1 MPLIIVTGFPA
12 SGKTH
17 VSNELKRFFEEKNK
31 TVKVI
36 SENDILKDKN
46 LCKNELYKDSRQEKE
61 IRSIIKSSF
70 LREVSPDELIII
82 DGLNYIKGY
91 RYELYCATKSAKTTQ
106 CTLHCQT
113 GRATSWEYNLK
124 RIPSEQYNEEIFNEL
139 ILRYEPPD
147 CRNRWD
153 SPLFYLMSDSS
164 LPFQDIYDA
173 LYCRKP
179 PPPNQS
185 TQCPPVSDTNFLHE
199 LDNTTKS
206 VIECI
211 MSNKKLNIEGEIK
224 IPGCDEYFILSSD
237 KSCSLPDLL
246 RLKRQFLSYVK
257 LHPTLYNNKSLTK
270 LFVQYLNSN
279 L

>member
-1 MPLIIVTGFPA
+1 MPLIVITGFPA

-17 VSNELKRFFEEKNK
+17 VTNQLKQFFEKLDK
-31 TVKVI
+31 KVVVI
-36 SENDILKDKN
+36 SENDILRDN
-46 LCKNELYKDSRQEKE
+46 ALCRNDLYKDSRKEKE

-70 LREVSPDELIII
+70 TRSISPDEITII

-91 RYELYCATKSAKTTQ
+91 RYELYCVTKSAKTTQ

-113 GRATSWEYNLK
+113 GPDAAWENNQK
-124 RIPSEQYNEEIFNEL
+124 REESERYSREIFDAL
-139 ILRYEPPD
+139 VLRYEPPD
-147 CRNRWD
+147 SRNRWD
-153 SPLFYLMSDSS
+153 SPLFYLLSDSS
-164 LPFQDIYDA
+164 VPLQDIQDA
-173 LYCRKP
+173 LYSRKP

-206 VIECI
+206 VIDTI
-211 MSNKKLNIEGEIK
+211 LASKKLNMEGEIK
-224 IPGCDEYFILSSD
+224 IPGSDECFVLSTE
-237 KSCSLPDLL
+237 KNTSLPELL
-246 RLKRQFLSYVK
+246 RLRRQFLSYVK
-257 LHPTLYNNKSLTK
+257 LHPTLYNNKSLSK